1 MNSLPVMQIT
11 DVAASVSGLLT
22 PLLPYLIK
30 FGKEAWDKSLEEIG
44 TKIGEQGWERAKGL
58 WAKLNPW
65 LTHSDEANEKMA
77 ELAND
82 VEIAESAG
90 KVNDIE
96 KVANAFEFDIKR
108 LLKSNPDLAR
118 EISELI
124 KETQDN
130 LNDGAVFN
138 VRNQFAEQIY
148 NIGKV
153 NNFYA
158 K

>member
-1 MNSLPVMQIT
+1 MNPLPVMQIA

-22 PLLPYLIK
+22 PVLPYLIK
-30 FGKEAWDKSLEEIG
+30 FGKAAGDKSLEEIV
-44 TKIGEQGWERAKGL
+44 TKIGEEGWESAKRL

-65 LTHSDEANEKMA
+65 LTHSDEATEKMA
-77 ELAND
+77 ELANE
-82 VEIAESAG
+82 VEIAESEGRA
-90 KVNDIE
+90 NEIE

-118 EISELI
+118 EMAELI
-124 KETQDN
+124 KETQDK

-138 VRNQFAEQIY
+138 IHNQFAEKIY

-158 K
+158 